1 LDETVIVNSRI
12 CFGKSNF
19 TLSAKCGT
27 AQQSKVHFPGFGNV
41 SSNHT
46 GINIGG
52 GAIFPLSDNMGVNA
66 QLKYQSNIE
75 QFAINGGLLFS
86 F

>member
-1 LDETVIVNSRI
+1 MKTTFITFVLGSIFIVNSAI
-12 CFGKSNF
+12 V
-19 TLSAKCGT
+19 
-27 AQQSKVHFPGFGNV
+27 QQSKVHFPGFGNV

-75 QFAINGGLLFS
+75 QFAINGGFLFS